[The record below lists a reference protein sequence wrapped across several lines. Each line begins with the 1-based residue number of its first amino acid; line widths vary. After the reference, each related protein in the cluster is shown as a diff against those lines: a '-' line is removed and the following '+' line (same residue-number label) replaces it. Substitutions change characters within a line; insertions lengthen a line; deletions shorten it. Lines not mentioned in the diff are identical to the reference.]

1 MSDTLL
7 RWELWILAAVL
18 AFFILG
24 DALEDSHLKEMV
36 PLPSFVMKIAK
47 FGGALIALGIVVKI
61 FEKIRPPKKSRCRT
75 CGRPVSKGAV
85 YCATHLRQVV
95 DEEDMRHRTLNVRRP
110 DL

>member
-7 RWELWILAAVL
+7 RWGLWILAAVL

-24 DALEDSHLKEMV
+24 DAMEESHLKELLT
-36 PLPSFVMKIAK
+36 PDFVMTIAK
-47 FGGALIALGIVVKI
+47 FGGALIAVGVVIKI

-75 CGRPVSKGAV
+75 CGRPVSKGSV
-85 YCATHLRQVV
+85 YCATHLREVV
-95 DEEDMRHRTLNVRRP
+95 DEEDLRHRTLNVRRP